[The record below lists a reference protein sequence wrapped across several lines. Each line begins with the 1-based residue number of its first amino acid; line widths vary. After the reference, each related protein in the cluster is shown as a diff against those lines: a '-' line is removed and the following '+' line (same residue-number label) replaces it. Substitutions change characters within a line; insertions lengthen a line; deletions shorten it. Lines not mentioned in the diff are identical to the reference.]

1 MNIFKM
7 IFDWIISDIMKTV
20 AVILAAGSG
29 SRMNMDVKKQYMELG
44 GKPLIYYSIKA
55 FEESIIDDIVLVVSR
70 GDVDYVRS
78 EIVQKYGFD
87 KVTAVVEGG
96 LYRYHSVRLGLEA
109 ADPKCD
115 YAFIHDGARPFITD
129 EIIMRTL
136 HAVKEYGACAVGMP
150 VKDTIKIADE
160 DGFAVSTPDRNLTWS
175 IQTPQA
181 FSYKLI
187 LDLQR
192 KLDREEGELMARG
205 INVTDDAMV
214 VEYFS
219 DKKVKLVEGS
229 YNNIKIT
236 TPDDIPA
243 AESILRQMGV

>member
-1 MNIFKM
+1 M